1 MTSVVDPAG
10 WLLIVATVVLA
21 LRWSTFSDDR
31 WVRAIVVGGVLAR
44 TAYSLV
50 NVVAGPIFGLGLD
63 AQAFHLEAV
72 GFAQGRGVSVGLV
85 NGWVYSAFVGVLYKL
100 TRGGLL
106 LGQQL
111 SVLAVVLSAASA
123 VRIMRLLGVRAAR
136 EKWVLAVILFLP
148 AGIINTSGTLREG
161 AQQLFFLLTTE
172 FALKTIDH
180 PRVRNL
186 AVMGAAVLLG
196 GSLHGAVA
204 VGGAAV
210 AVGALIIAGCTRVP
224 LRARQSSALRRV
236 LPVAVV
242 LVAFGAVSA
251 PAVIF
256 PYKIGGGGALGAAT
270 QFRNGTPPA
279 RADYLRFP
287 PGTSIGVGDVPEII
301 GLYELAPLPWQ
312 VRTVPDGV
320 AAVEALVRVILV
332 LSAGFALVHVARSG
346 TTRLLKALLLFGGWL
361 TIELV
366 WSLGTTNWG
375 TASRHH
381 IVGFPLLVLV
391 SALSPPLVHR
401 QAGIG
406 SSFRTAGALPRDP
419 QPMTR

>member
-1 MTSVVDPAG
+1 MGDPAG
-10 WLLIVATVVLA
+10 WLLIAATLFLA
-21 LRWSTFSDDR
+21 LRWKMFSADR
-31 WVRAIVVGGVLAR
+31 WVRSIVVGAVLVR
-44 TAYSLV
+44 TAYSLA

-85 NGWVYSAFVGVLYKL
+85 NGWVYSAFVGVLYKV

-136 EKWVLAVILFLP
+136 EKWVLAVMLFLP
-148 AGIINTSGTLREG
+148 AGIVNTSGTLREG
-161 AQQLFFLLTTE
+161 AQQLFFLLTAE
-172 FALKTIDH
+172 YALKSIDH
-180 PRVRNL
+180 PRVRTL
-186 AVMGAAVLLG
+186 AAMGAAVLLG

-204 VGGAAV
+204 VGGAAM
-210 AVGALIIAGCTRVP
+210 AAGSLIIAGCVRVP
-224 LRARQSSALRRV
+224 RHIRQSSALRRL

-242 LVAFGAVSA
+242 VVVFGAVSV

-256 PYKIGGGGALGAAT
+256 PYKLGGGALSAAT

-279 RADYLRFP
+279 RADYLRFR
-287 PGTSIGVGDVPEII
+287 PGTSIGAPDLPEIF
-301 GLYELAPLPWQ
+301 GLYEISPLPWQ
-312 VRTVPDGV
+312 VRTAPDGV
-320 AAVEALVRVILV
+320 AAAEAIVRVLLV
-332 LSAGFALVHVARSG
+332 LSAVLALVHVARTG
-346 TTRLLKALLLFGGWL
+346 ITRLLKALLLFGGWL

-366 WSLGTTNWG
+366 WSVGTTNWG

-391 SALSPPLVHR
+391 SSMSPALVQR
-401 QAGIG
+401 QADAAASARWPTAHQYG
-406 SSFRTAGALPRDP
+406 SVSLT
-419 QPMTR
+419 